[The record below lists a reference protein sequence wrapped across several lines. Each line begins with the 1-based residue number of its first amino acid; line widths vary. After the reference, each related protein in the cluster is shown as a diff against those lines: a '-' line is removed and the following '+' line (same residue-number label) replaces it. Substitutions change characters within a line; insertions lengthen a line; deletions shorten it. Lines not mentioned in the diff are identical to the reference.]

1 MGSTEPPTDLA
12 QAGLADGHLAGAVQL
27 GKAPAEEPHGLDVA
41 KHPDELLLVQ
51 LERR

>member
-12 QAGLADGHLAGAVQL
+12 EAGLTYGHLARAVQL
-27 GKAPAEEPHGLDVA
+27 AETPAKEPHGLNVA

-51 LERR
+51 LERS